1 MERASANILVSD
13 LKELLLL
20 LKNFGPDVS
29 LRVRLQGEMW
39 SDNFM
44 RLSGLINHENG
55 NNDTFSGIILEDEIK
70 NRTVVIRDLR
80 RIIQFEL
87 DKPFKSYQP
96 YLHYTVVLFHSENV
110 HKK

>member
-1 MERASANILVSD
+1 MERASANILVSE

-20 LKNFGPDVS
+20 LKNFGPDVG

-44 RLSGLINHENG
+44 QLSGLINHQDG
-55 NNDTFSGIILEDEIK
+55 NIEAFSGIILEDEMK
-70 NRTVVIRDLR
+70 TRTVVIRDLK

-87 DKPFKSYQP
+87 DKRFKDYQP
-96 YLHYTVVLFHSENV
+96 YIHYTVVLFLSESV

>member
-20 LKNFGPDVS
+20 LKNFGPDVG

-39 SDNFM
+39 SENFM
-44 RLSGLINHENG
+44 RLSGLVNHHDGPDN
-55 NNDTFSGIILEDEIK
+55 TFTGIILEDDVK
-70 NRTVVIRDLR
+70 TRTIIIRDLK

-87 DKPFKSYQP
+87 DKRFKGYQP
-96 YLHYTVVLFHSENV
+96 YVHYTVVLFLSENV
-110 HKK
+110 RTK